1 MKTLGSAG
9 SAKIRTG
16 IIGGSLNNQWASRT
30 HIPALTQ
37 STCHEITAI
46 ATSNMASA
54 KESAAA
60 LGVTQTFDDYRELV
74 RSENVDL
81 VVVSVKVPHHYEM
94 IKEAIAAGKHVYSEW
109 PLAVTSEEAEELAE
123 LASQKGIHHA
133 VGLQARQSPAL
144 LDAKNR
150 ISRGDIGRVL
160 SASMAV
166 STPGKGGFTE
176 QNAIYLLEEKYGAT
190 LLSINGGHSL
200 DALSFVLGDLKE
212 VYATMNSNYSE
223 AKVLGTGETVPKDT
237 ADQIMVH
244 GMLESGASVSVH
256 IQGGTY
262 PKFELEIQGEKGVIR
277 ISQPQSQGHVQF
289 GGLVVEQALYPL
301 GHLGSYGDHETL
313 QRVYDETEDGS
324 VTVNQVLKAH
334 RLLAEDIR
342 QGTFQAPGF
351 HEAARLH
358 RLLETIRQ
366 SALTG
371 ERLSTI

>member
-1 MKTLGSAG
+1 MKKVGSAD
-9 SAKIRTG
+9 SAKLRTG

-60 LGVTQTFDDYRELV
+60 LDVTLAFDDYRELV
-74 RSENVDL
+74 RSQNVDL

-109 PLAVTSEEAEELAE
+109 PLTVTSEEAEELAE
-123 LASQKGIHHA
+123 LAYQKGIHHA
-133 VGLQARQSPAL
+133 VGLQARQSPSL
-144 LDAKNR
+144 LDVKNR

-160 SASMAV
+160 SASMSV

-176 QNAIYLLEEKYGAT
+176 QNAIYLLQEKYGAT
-190 LLSINGGHSL
+190 LLAINGGHSL

-244 GMLESGASVSVH
+244 GMLENGALVSAH

-277 ISQPQSQGHVQF
+277 ISQPRSQGHVQF
-289 GGLVVEQALYPL
+289 GGLLAEQALYPS
-301 GHLGSYGDHETL
+301 GHLGSYGDQETL

-334 RLLAEDIR
+334 QVLAEDIR
-342 QGTFQAPGF
+342 QGTFQAPDF
-351 HEAARLH
+351 REAARLH

-366 SALTG
+366 SACTG
-371 ERLSTI
+371 ERLSVI